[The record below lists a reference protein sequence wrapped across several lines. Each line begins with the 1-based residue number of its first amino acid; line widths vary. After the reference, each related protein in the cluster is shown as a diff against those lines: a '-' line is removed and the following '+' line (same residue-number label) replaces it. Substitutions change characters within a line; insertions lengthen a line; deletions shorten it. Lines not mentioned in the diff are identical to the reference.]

1 MRCYGFLLLSI
12 SEKFLMSF
20 NRKLFSITFLVQC
33 LKGFCW
39 YMFWNSCDK
48 EMSDPQ
54 TVLRGPATEANPFC
68 SSVVNIRTSAFPENT
83 GFFFLK
89 TLFSGK
95 HQILK
100 TLFSGYSCA
109 SSQATE
115 EQENR
120 CRADFLIIFCVY
132 VCIYICKHMYI
143 LTQFTYV
150 LN

>member
-83 GFFFLK
+83 GVFFPENTVFRKTSNTENTVFRIFVCFLP
-89 TLFSGK
+89 G
-95 HQILK
+95 H
-100 TLFSGYSCA
+100 
-109 SSQATE
+109 
-115 EQENR
+115 
-120 CRADFLIIFCVY
+120 
-132 VCIYICKHMYI
+132 
-143 LTQFTYV
+143 
-150 LN
+150 